1 MKKKKTNSLL
11 ALNYYWHDEKIDSSN
26 DSLCVKKWYFGVQ
39 HLNES
44 WVMPLEIFSVQ
55 ICADEMVLILYKNT
69 SGSARSMSTSSSAI
83 LMLVGLVL
91 SNQLAWPGD
100 SLARQALEAPQ
111 PRRGWPRGGS
121 QGRWRPE
128 SQLREDSVGRNG
140 QRSYGGPM
148 VEGPP
153 PQPADDAACV
163 RIRVLGLTEEK
174 LIGKVFCIEKYHQLH
189 SPNWLKQ

>member
-1 MKKKKTNSLL
+1 MKKKKKNSLL

-55 ICADEMVLILYKNT
+55 ICADEMVLILHKNT

-83 LMLVGLVL
+83 LMFCGFCLVKPAC
-91 SNQLAWPGD
+91 LAWGF
-100 SLARQALEAPQ
+100 SCKTSSQ
-111 PRRGWPRGGS
+111 PREEVDLAVEAKEGGGLS
-121 QGRWRPE
+121 LNWERTLLEGMASGATE
-128 SQLREDSVGRNG
+128 A
-140 QRSYGGPM
+140 PM

-153 PQPADDAACV
+153 HQPADDA
-163 RIRVLGLTEEK
+163 
-174 LIGKVFCIEKYHQLH
+174 
-189 SPNWLKQ
+189 